1 MTKFSSLLLA
11 GALAFSAVAP
21 QLSAQSVVR
30 QFKDDLDKKLG
41 SKKNAAAAKAIARV
55 IKKFTRRQPEK
66 SVAFARIGNRSL
78 KKAVKNNLR
87 GAAALTILKGTARGF
102 IGANGVLDRRFN
114 RFVRLVIRKL
124 PNSEKTSSTLQPIAD
139 ALIKV
144 NRSRGGSAQ
153 QDQVIADLVFRAGGE
168 QPPVV
173 S

>member
-1 MTKFSSLLLA
+1 
-11 GALAFSAVAP
+11 
-21 QLSAQSVVR
+21 
-30 QFKDDLDKKLG
+30 
-41 SKKNAAAAKAIARV
+41 
-55 IKKFTRRQPEK
+55 
-66 SVAFARIGNRSL
+66 
-78 KKAVKNNLR
+78 
-87 GAAALTILKGTARGF
+87 ILKGTARGF

>member
-87 GAAALTILKGTARGF
+87 GAAALTILKG
-102 IGANGVLDRRFN
+102 
-114 RFVRLVIRKL
+114 
-124 PNSEKTSSTLQPIAD
+124 
-139 ALIKV
+139 
-144 NRSRGGSAQ
+144 
-153 QDQVIADLVFRAGGE
+153 
-168 QPPVV
+168 
-173 S
+173 